1 MRFHTFINPIKYFF
15 STYKFSLLGALLI
28 VASVFFIS
36 KLLEKS
42 DLDNTSGSFPEI
54 VDCDR
59 SLYATAPITAQRIMN
74 DKNDIQNLHAQ
85 VNGLKQIYISNASF
99 EADSAKLASEHV
111 LVKLKN
117 NRLYH
122 VKELTHSYPYATP
135 EMADLLNTLGNHFY
149 QKLKAK
155 NLGYYRFL
163 VTSALRTN
171 ETQQDLTSRNR
182 NASTQSAHLYGAT
195 IDITYKE
202 FYNVHTGAL
211 EQNYLVADALR
222 VAAAR
227 RKTGQLE
234 QLQQLGPLDRCLF
247 EAADRTPRT
256 KELVSRL
263 RRQTGRLGGDLPG
276 QRRQAV
282 VERGDWTDS
291 HALAAGDTEFFGLGL
306 RPVSVQMNQAAR
318 TDRRAAP
325 ATDAKG
331 LVNRNQLHRLHILIV

>member
-195 IDITYKE
+195 IDLTYKE

-222 VAAAR
+222 ETMLDFR
-227 RKTGQLE
+227 E
-234 QLQQLGPLDRCLF
+234 QCLL
-247 EAADRTPRT
+247 
-256 KELVSRL
+256 LVVRE
-263 RRQTGRLGGDLPG
+263 
-276 QRRQAV
+276 RRQAV
-282 VERGDWTDS
+282 YHFTVVNCD
-291 HALAAGDTEFFGLGL
+291 
-306 RPVSVQMNQAAR
+306 PIK
-318 TDRRAAP
+318 AP
-325 ATDAKG
+325 A
-331 LVNRNQLHRLHILIV
+331 NQITKKVLEY